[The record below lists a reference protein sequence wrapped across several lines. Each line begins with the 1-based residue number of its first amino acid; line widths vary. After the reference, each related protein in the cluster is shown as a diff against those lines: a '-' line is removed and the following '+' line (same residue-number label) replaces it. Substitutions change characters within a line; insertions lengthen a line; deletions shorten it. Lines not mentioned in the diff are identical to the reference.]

1 MVELQTSTFNIS
13 SHFLSFN
20 SLFFGSFR
28 LEEVN
33 VKVHGLFYSESNLLT
48 PSCLC
53 LCACRGHL
61 APCPLHMLL
70 AVRLSHCIRHLAM
83 ALACYTCHLTPP
95 SSPHAPCH
103 CAPHRH
109 THHLDMTTTTT
120 TTKPC
125 DHPLLLYH
133 AATTTQYN
141 RHCHH
146 LPQPLSSHATVTA
159 MLHSHCN
166 AMRHNR
172 CHLRDATMTATTT
185 ICHSHCQAMQLQP
198 PCHVATTTQH
208 NTTTTAATTTCHSHH
223 QAM

>member
-133 AATTTQYN
+133 AATTTQ
-141 RHCHH
+141 RGMTTATFVTRPRPPHH
-146 LPQPLSSHATVTA
+146 AAT
-159 MLHSHCN
+159 
-166 AMRHNR
+166 
-172 CHLRDATMTATTT
+172 ATQCDTTATT
-185 ICHSHCQAMQLQP
+185 I
-198 PCHVATTTQH
+198 ATSTSATQR
-208 NTTTTAATTTCHSHH
+208 ND
-223 QAM
+223 